1 MTEVGVSRLSR
12 IVNAVTKLHLPE
24 ESLRAMTKRAVG
36 HDFSS
41 FSCEELAG
49 GLYNAVYLIETEDGK
64 MVLKVASPKDVVVMR
79 HERNYVSNEANMLKT
94 FGKKLAIPA
103 PRLICLDDTETLC
116 PVPYFFM
123 TFWMGHRLP
132 MYSPAPMSGNWEK
145 SNSAWGRFA
154 GRSAR

>member
-49 GLYNAVYLIETEDGK
+49 GLCNAVYLIETEDGK
-64 MVLKVASPKDVVVMR
+64 IVERGFRHYEDPNTYAWVLDEYSKEIRAL
-79 HERNYVSNEANMLKT
+79 RNAL
-94 FGKKLAIPA
+94 GA
-103 PRLICLDDTETLC
+103 
-116 PVPYFFM
+116 
-123 TFWMGHRLP
+123 
-132 MYSPAPMSGNWEK
+132 
-145 SNSAWGRFA
+145 
-154 GRSAR
+154 